1 MRTSPAADAVLLSA
15 AQVKSTHL
23 HGRHLVLEYAKE
35 DEALEELRE
44 RTAMQFTGSKKTY
57 KRQMEEDAEE
67 PAPSRK
73 AKFMKG
79 LVEGDTFESN
89 FMDM

>member
-1 MRTSPAADAVLLSA
+1 MLFV